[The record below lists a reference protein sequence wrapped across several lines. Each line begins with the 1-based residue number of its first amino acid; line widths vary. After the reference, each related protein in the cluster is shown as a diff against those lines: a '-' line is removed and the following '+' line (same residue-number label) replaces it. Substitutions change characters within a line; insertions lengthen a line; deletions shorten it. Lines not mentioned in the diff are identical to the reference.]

1 MKYPKTQ
8 KGNPH
13 QLTIEQHIF
22 PRRSL
27 ERFADESDGR
37 IAVRRPPG
45 TLKQLRVRP
54 DAAFFSGMRVWDHGA
69 ESGFMKKIED
79 QFQAVAEQITVAQ
92 GRLAQE
98 QHDIVSDF
106 YALWYARATLKANP
120 IADQP
125 LHSIVGKERR
135 NSVDDQEM
143 LEKNDIL
150 FINEDF
156 TLAGRMLASAQI
168 WRSITTY
175 RKRYPGQRWGI
186 VSAHQGEF
194 VVPDQ
199 FGGRPIVPLT
209 PTICL
214 IANYVDFRA
223 SEEQIRN
230 LNNLAGDVAREYVL
244 ARSFAACPT

>member
-27 ERFADESDGR
+27 ERFADEPDGR

-45 TLKQLRVRP
+45 SLEEVRVRP
-54 DAAFFSGMRVWDHGA
+54 SAAFFNAQRVWDHGA

-79 QFQAVAEQITVAQ
+79 QFQAVAEQITVTQ
-92 GRLAQE
+92 RRLAQE
-98 QHDIVSDF
+98 QHGIVSDF

-125 LHSIVGKERR
+125 LHGIVGKERR
-135 NSVDDQEM
+135 NSLNDQEM

-156 TLAGRMLASAQI
+156 TLPGRMIASVQI
-168 WRSITTY
+168 WTLITNY
-175 RKRYPGQRWGI
+175 RKTYPGQRWGI
-186 VSAHQGEF
+186 VS
-194 VVPDQ
+194 
-199 FGGRPIVPLT
+199 T
-209 PTICL
+209 
-214 IANYVDFRA
+214 
-223 SEEQIRN
+223 
-230 LNNLAGDVAREYVL
+230 
-244 ARSFAACPT
+244 CPT